1 MHLQLTHQYLAARW
15 SAYGSITTAL
25 EDRVEQARKD
35 ERGLTSTEV
44 AVLTFVLVSIAVALA
59 AVLWQA
65 TKSRTDAISDIE
77 NPTIDDSFIDEG

>member
-1 MHLQLTHQYLAARW
+1 MNIELTHQYLAARL
-15 SAYGSITTAL
+15 SAYGSIATVL
-25 EDRVEQARKD
+25 QDRVEQARKD

-65 TKSRTDAISDIE
+65 TQSRTDAISNIE
-77 NPTIDDSFIDEG
+77 NPTIGDSLVSEG